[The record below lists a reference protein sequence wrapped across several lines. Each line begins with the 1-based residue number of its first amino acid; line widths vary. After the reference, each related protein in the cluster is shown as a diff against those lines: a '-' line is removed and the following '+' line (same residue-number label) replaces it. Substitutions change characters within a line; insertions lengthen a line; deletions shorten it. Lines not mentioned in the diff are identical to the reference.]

1 MPSSQRHDQHDLSYR
16 YSTMMDALALVHI
29 ADLDP
34 AQFAAVAAIYREAF
48 EAPWEMPVAGLGEF
62 AATRSRGSATG
73 RALAL
78 LEGNEPVAIALASYL
93 RYPNL
98 LHLKYLGVE
107 STYRDRGIGGRLL
120 RHVSKAGEEISQ
132 MFGLGGC
139 RGILIEVERPDDSLS
154 AAERDLRIRRIGFY
168 LQHGAVPSGKLF
180 EHPIWA
186 PPEMPNWD
194 IMILPGLAWTGSLDE
209 SSRQALSSLVLAEI
223 RASLGL
229 DPKTFLS

>member
-1 MPSSQRHDQHDLSYR
+1 MNTLV
-16 YSTMMDALALVHI
+16 LVHI

-48 EAPWEMPVAGLGEF
+48 EAQWEMPVADLRGF
-62 AATRSRGSATG
+62 AAVRGRSSSTG

-93 RYPNL
+93 RYQNL
-98 LHLKYLGVE
+98 LHLEYLAVE
-107 STYRDRGIGGRLL
+107 STHRDRGIGGRLL
-120 RHVSKAGEEISQ
+120 GHIAQAGEEISQ
-132 MFGLGGC
+132 MLGLDGC

-154 AAERDLRIRRIGFY
+154 VAERKLRMRRIDFY
-168 LQHGAVPSGKLF
+168 LRNGAVPSGTLF
-180 EHPIWA
+180 EHPVWA

-194 IMILPGLAWTGSLDE
+194 IMILPGYAWTGSLDE
-209 SSRQALSSLVLAEI
+209 PSRQALSSSVLGEI

-229 DPKTFLS
+229 EIKEM